1 MQDTHQSK
9 GHRLQRIR
17 VVLSPVAEQEQALEH
32 LLRGEVGGGGGGREK
47 EVSRVH
53 PQHSQDDAH

>member
-9 GHRLQRIR
+9 GHGLQRIR

-32 LLRGEVGGGGGGREK
+32 LLRGEGGGREK
-47 EVSRVH
+47 EVSGAH
-53 PQHSQDDAH
+53 PQHSQDDTY

>member
-32 LLRGEVGGGGGGREK
+32 LLRGEVGGEGERGQQSSSTAFTR
-47 EVSRVH
+47 
-53 PQHSQDDAH
+53 